1 VLYPAPLRD
10 ILVELAASGLFRAK
24 WTDHIHD
31 EWIRNL
37 LENRSDITPE
47 QLARTRSLMD
57 SAVLDCLVQGYEVLI
72 PALKLPDPNDRHVLA
87 AAIHCG
93 ADAIITSNLKDFPT
107 AVLEPFNIEAQHPD
121 DFLMHQFGLDQAS
134 VLIAASH
141 CRQRLKKPPCTADQY
156 LNILEAQPLPKIVLE
171 LRPFSAVI

>member
-72 PALKLPDPNDRHVLA
+72 PALKLPDPN
-87 AAIHCG
+87 
-93 ADAIITSNLKDFPT
+93 DAIITSNLKDFPT